1 VNTCTFGAGHDG
13 AIAGDIIGSRS
24 VGHPGPL
31 SFIHAVGSQT
41 TVCSLAIA
49 DALLGN
55 RDFAAYLSVHV
66 RRHPGRGYG

>member
-1 VNTCTFGAGHDG
+1 MIGAV
-13 AIAGDIIGSRS
+13 AGDIIGSRFE
-24 VGHPGPL
+24 GHPGPL

-41 TVCSLAIA
+41 TACSLAIA